1 MHAKTGSLCFGWGEV
16 GVSRVYLDLLG
27 VVLQGLADLG
37 LEVVDHHE
45 VGEEGQDV
53 LDLRQQRQ

>member
-1 MHAKTGSLCFGWGEV
+1 
-16 GVSRVYLDLLG
+16 VYLDLLG

-45 VGEEGQDV
+45 VGEEG
-53 LDLRQQRQ
+53 